1 MLINVESTYRD
12 GTLGGL
18 KHLRSHSLEESA
30 LSIYF
35 GGDTANALKEAGW
48 APETGKAARALGHV
62 SFTCGCGTRSLR
74 LVASTATLAKPAI
87 TCSANVGVS
96 FFFPPACSL
105 RSQ

>member
-1 MLINVESTYRD
+1 MLINVESIYRD

-48 APETGKAARALGHV
+48 GSWNRESCKSFGTHV
-62 SFTCGCGTRSLR
+62 LYVWMWDQKS
-74 LVASTATLAKPAI
+74 ASR
-87 TCSANVGVS
+87 G
-96 FFFPPACSL
+96 
-105 RSQ
+105 